1 MYVGLELD
9 RLGVTARLLAL
20 AYAAEGKRA
29 QIQWSDLYTGKE
41 TLSGKGPALPQPA
54 EAIET
59 ARAEL
64 AKLPLFLAL
73 GAPEGWQMSNLETA
87 LAAIAPEPGSWRPV
101 LAVVDFLQLVAPEPD
116 ARGDLRE
123 TIRTAAYRARAMA
136 RKHNAC
142 VVLVSSTA
150 REHYA
155 LLSGKRRGE
164 RGKMVGFTFQNEAP
178 RLFLGTGKESGE
190 IEYAADLALVLCRK
204 RWKKDETPP
213 PVWCAVAKQRAGK
226 PAWVQLD
233 FDGAA
238 LTDPAARA
246 AESTPKGGKYGLGY

>member
-1 MYVGLELD
+1 LYVGLELD

-123 TIRTAAYRARAMA
+123 TIRTAAYRARAIA
-136 RKHNAC
+136 RDRNAC

-150 REHYA
+150 RGEYN
-155 LLSGKRRGE
+155 LLQGE
-164 RGKMVGFTFQNEAP
+164 DAKGNGRDEFDKLPES
-178 RLFLGTGKESGE
+178 RFLGTGKESGE

-204 RWKKDETPP
+204 RWKEGDALP
-213 PVWCAVAKQRAGK
+213 PVWCAVAKQRTGK
-226 PAWVQLD
+226 PAWVQLC